1 MKTKTRFSIFTLF
14 WLLAF
19 SAFSASAEEV
29 KENFKNLTV
38 NANLVMAEGKT
49 LADDV
54 VLLTH
59 GTTTHNGRET
69 YRSIQKLL
77 AEQGISS
84 LAPNLSLNV
93 NDRHGEVNC
102 ALPQTHKHED
112 ALEEMGFWLDWLKA
126 KGATS
131 VTLMGHSRGGNQT
144 AWFSVERDEPVIKK
158 VILIAPQT
166 WSKEAEHKDY
176 AKKYDLPLQP
186 ILNSAEK
193 LVKEG
198 KGDTMLKGIN
208 FIYCKDTSATAEAFV
223 SYYKDEPRMDTPTLL
238 KKALKP
244 TLVIMGSADKVVAD
258 LPKKMENVDN
268 DLVQTYS
275 IEDSDHF
282 FLDLFSEELVE
293 TAVEFIQE

>member
-1 MKTKTRFSIFTLF
+1 MKTKFSIFALF
-14 WLLAF
+14 WFLLAT
-19 SAFSASAEEV
+19 AFNASAEEI
-29 KENFKNLTV
+29 KQTYKNLTV

-77 AEQGISS
+77 ADQGISS

-93 NDRHGEVNC
+93 NDRHGEIDC

-112 ALEEMGFWLDWLKA
+112 ALDEIGFWLDWLKS
-126 KGATS
+126 KGAKS

-144 AWFSVERDEPVIKK
+144 AWFSIEHDDPVIKK
-158 VILIAPQT
+158 IILIAPQT
-166 WSKEAEHKDY
+166 WSKEAEEKDY
-176 AKKYDLPLQP
+176 AKKYDLPLEP

-198 KGDTMLKGIN
+198 KGDTMLENIN
-208 FIYCKDTSATAEAFV
+208 FIYCKGTSASADAFV
-223 SYYKDEPRMDTPTLL
+223 SYYKSEPRMDTPTLL
-238 KKALKP
+238 KKAVKP
-244 TLVIMGSADKVVAD
+244 TLVIMGSADTVVAD
-258 LPKKMENVDN
+258 LPKKMESVDN
-268 DLVQTYS
+268 DLVQTYT

-293 TAVEFIQE
+293 NAAAFIKE

>member
-1 MKTKTRFSIFTLF
+1 MKTKFSMFALF
-14 WLLAF
+14 WLLTAT
-19 SAFSASAEEV
+19 AFSASAKEV
-29 KENFKNLTV
+29 KETYKNLTV

-49 LADDV
+49 LADGDV

-93 NDRHGEVNC
+93 NDRHGEVDC
-102 ALPQTHKHED
+102 AIPQTHKHED
-112 ALEEMGFWLDWLKA
+112 ALGEIGFWLDWLKS
-126 KGATS
+126 KGAKS

-144 AWFSVERDEPVIKK
+144 AWFSVEHDDPVIKK

-166 WSKEAEHKDY
+166 WTKEAEYKDY
-176 AKKYDLPLQP
+176 AKKYDTPLEP
-186 ILNSAEK
+186 ILKKAEK

-198 KGDTMLKGIN
+198 KGDTMLEDIN
-208 FIYCKDTSATAEAFV
+208 FIYCKHTSASAAAFV
-223 SYYKDEPRMDTPTLL
+223 SYYQDEPRMDTPSLL
-238 KKALKP
+238 KKAVKP
-244 TLVIMGSADKVVAD
+244 TLVIMGSADTVVPN
-258 LPKKMENVDN
+258 LPTEMESVNN
-268 DLVQTYS
+268 DLVQTYTV
-275 IEDSDHF
+275 EDSDHF

-293 TAVEFIQE
+293 TAVGFIKE